1 MHGDQLAVDGA
12 RVFVGGSMLSN
23 VVEVDLGDPTAPAI
37 VATMPLPSPRTPCS
51 CTRAGS
57 GPPPGRRDVFDVSS
71 PGAPAPVGDLGGRPP
86 AAGLAPVEDGA
97 ATCLWLFTVLRP
109 PCATPTASP
118 LPPPA
123 GPVVLRVAPNP
134 GNPRTPSHSRCP
146 ARRMA
151 V

>member
-1 MHGDQLAVDGA
+1 M
-12 RVFVGGSMLSN
+12 
-23 VVEVDLGDPTAPAI
+23 
-37 VATMPLPSPRTPCS
+37 
-51 CTRAGS
+51 
-57 GPPPGRRDVFDVSS
+57 FDVSS
-71 PGAPAPVGDLGGRPP
+71 PGAPAPVGELGGRPP

-134 GNPRTPSHSRCP
+134 GNPRTRLAFSLPRAADGRLTVHDLAGRLVAELWRGRLAEGKHAFVWEGNDRAGRP
-146 ARRMA
+146 AASGVYVARLAGDGISAAARI
-151 V
+151 VLVR